1 MKNLFLLSLLVII
14 LLLNACSKQVE
25 KNFEIKRGV
34 NLSHWLSQSQRRGV
48 ERDSFLTEKDIKWIA
63 SLGYD
68 HVRLPIDEEQMWD
81 SAMNKERRAFEL
93 LHNCISWCSENNLR
107 IIVDLHIIR
116 SHHFNNE
123 VRPLWTDAREQDK
136 FVSMWN
142 ELSAELKKYPNSLL
156 AYELMNEAVTDS
168 ADLWNNLIA
177 RAVAEVRTH
186 ESERKIV
193 IGSNMWQSA
202 NTFDELKVPENDP
215 NIILSFHF
223 YSPFP
228 LTHHQASWTGIKDYT
243 GPVNYPGQL
252 IDSADLAGLDSTLVN
267 RLKWDNRVYNI
278 DTLEKMIQEPIR
290 VAKAKN
296 LPLYCG
302 EFGCL
307 PTVSTE
313 ARLAWYNDMI
323 TMLNRNGIA
332 WANWDYK
339 GGFGIVDSKTGEPV
353 QELVDILMKE

>member
-1 MKNLFLLSLLVII
+1 MKNKLLYLLFALVVIT
-14 LLLNACSKQVE
+14 ACTQKNNNSFKIE
-25 KNFEIKRGV
+25 KGV
-34 NLSHWLSQSQRRGV
+34 NISHWLSQSDRRGV
-48 ERDSFLTEKDIKWIA
+48 ERDSFFTVNDIAWIA

-81 SAMNKERRAFEL
+81 ENMNKEARAFEL
-93 LHNCISWCSENNLR
+93 MHNCIQWCRQHNLR

-123 VRPLWTDAREQDK
+123 IRPLWTDVKEQDK
-136 FVSMWN
+136 FISMWK
-142 ELSAELKKYPNSLL
+142 ELSAELKKYPDHLL
-156 AYELMNEAVTDS
+156 AYELMNEAVTDNPE
-168 ADLWNNLIA
+168 LWNNLVA
-177 RAVAEVRTH
+177 RAVAEVRA
-186 ESERKIV
+186 EEPNRKIV

-202 NTFDELKVPENDP
+202 NTFDELKIPANDP

-228 LTHHQASWTGIKDYT
+228 LTHYQASWTGIKDYK
-243 GPVNYPGQL
+243 GNVNYPGQL
-252 IDSADLAGLDSTLVN
+252 IDPAELKGLDSTLVKN
-267 RLKWDNRVYNI
+267 LSWDNRVYTI
-278 DTLEKMIQEPIR
+278 DTLESMIQEPLL
-290 VAKAKN
+290 VAKALN

-307 PTVSTE
+307 PTVNKE
-313 ARLAWYNDMI
+313 ARLAWYNDMV

-339 GGFGIVDSKTGEPV
+339 GGFGIIDRETGKPV
-353 QELVDILMKE
+353 QELVDILMKK

>member
-1 MKNLFLLSLLVII
+1 MNTKSIIYFLLI
-14 LLLNACSKQVE
+14 LFVSGACSQQTGT
-25 KNFEIKRGV
+25 FEIKRGV
-34 NLSHWLSQSQRRGV
+34 NVSHWLSQSDRRGT
-48 ERDSFLTEKDIKWIA
+48 ERDSFFTEKDVKWIA

-68 HVRLPIDEEQMWD
+68 HIRLPIDEEQMWD
-81 SAMNKERRAFEL
+81 SAMNKEAKAFEL
-93 LHNCISWCSENNLR
+93 MHNCIGWCRDNNLR

-116 SHHFNNE
+116 SHHFNNK
-123 VRPLWTDAREQDK
+123 VRPLWTDVREQDK
-136 FVSMWN
+136 FIALWK
-142 ELSAELKKYPNSLL
+142 ELSDEMEKYPNSLL

-168 ADLWNNLIA
+168 AELWNNLIA
-177 RAVAEVRTH
+177 RAVAEVRTG
-186 ESERKIV
+186 EPNRKIV

-252 IDSADLAGLDSTLVN
+252 IDTANLRGLDSSLVKS
-267 RLKWDNRVYNI
+267 LKWDNRVYNI

-290 VAKAKN
+290 VANAKK

-307 PTVSTE
+307 PTVSNQ
-313 ARLAWYNDMI
+313 ARMAWYNDMV

-332 WANWDYK
+332 WTNWDYK
-339 GGFGIVDSKTGEPV
+339 GAFGIKDRKTGEPI
-353 QELVDILMKE
+353 QELIDVLMQK